1 VFDWLANSSS
11 AAGICEDSAC
21 LAACVKLACECAP
34 DLSDWSGVERISYR
48 SEKRCMWVKIQEYL
62 TFGMG
67 ADLMG
72 FALDIYSASFQ
83 GAVIEVPAPW

>member
-1 VFDWLANSSS
+1 
-11 AAGICEDSAC
+11 
-21 LAACVKLACECAP
+21 
-34 DLSDWSGVERISYR
+34 
-48 SEKRCMWVKIQEYL
+48 MWVKIQEYL